1 MPDRWSSGKDG
12 SGSFLRMSRISSRVV
27 RYARAWSVGPD
38 DVIEDEITIDR
49 DGTAIPATIV
59 RPRGMPAPLPAWV
72 VLHGIT
78 RPGRAHAQL
87 VRFTRSVASAGL
99 ATIVPE
105 VPEWRELSLSPD
117 LTVPTVAAAI
127 QGIRDTGWVRGERL
141 GLVGFSFGAPHAIAA
156 SGHPRVRDDL
166 AGVCG
171 FGGYCSIEHT
181 IRFMMTGNHEW
192 GGASHHLRPDPYGR
206 WIVAANYL
214 TSTSEYSAA
223 ADVADALRT
232 LAKHA
237 GDVGAA
243 SWDPVYDSKIRALR
257 ASVAEERRALF
268 DVFAKESAAS
278 PEGAAGGA
286 GPTRAGEGGWPEQL
300 AEALVEGALRD
311 DPSVDPVPAFGD
323 VRGVVHIIH
332 GRRDHLIPFTE
343 GHRLAAA
350 LTGAE
355 GRLTVTRLFGHS
367 AQERFPFWSAAT
379 EVPRFVRALS
389 DLLTV
394 V

>member
-1 MPDRWSSGKDG
+1 MTA
-12 SGSFLRMSRISSRVV
+12 LSSRVA
-27 RYARAWSVGPD
+27 RYARAWIVGPD
-38 DVIEDEITIDR
+38 DVVEEEITIDR
-49 DGTAIPATIV
+49 GDTTIPATVV

-105 VPEWRELSLSPD
+105 VPEWRELSLAPA
-117 LTVPTVAAAI
+117 LTVPTVAAAVR
-127 QGIRDTGWVRGERL
+127 GLRDTGFVRGDRL

-156 SGHPRVRDDL
+156 SGHPDLVDDI

-181 IRFMMTGNHEW
+181 IRFMLTGGHGW
-192 GGASHHLRPDPYGR
+192 AGQHHHLRPDPYGR

-214 TSTSEYSAA
+214 TAVPAHEDAG
-223 ADVADALRT
+223 DVAEALRA
-232 LAKHA
+232 LAQHA
-237 GDVGAA
+237 GDVGAP
-243 SWDPVYDSKIRALR
+243 SWDPVYDSKIRQLR
-257 ASVAEERRALF
+257 ATVGEARRGLF
-268 DVFAKESAAS
+268 DVFATESAAS
-278 PEGAAGGA
+278 GTSRTRGRARPVDAAPDDGVA
-286 GPTRAGEGGWPEQL
+286 PPYRGPGPDVMGL
-300 AEALVEGALRD
+300 AEDLVAGARRRE
-311 DPSVDPVPAFGD
+311 PAVDPMEAFGR
-323 VRGVVHIIH
+323 VENEVHVIH

-343 GHRLAAA
+343 AHRLGEA
-350 LTGAE
+350 LDDA
-355 GRLTVTRLFGHS
+355 RVTVTRLFGHS

-379 EVPRFVRALS
+379 EIPRFARALS
-389 DLLTV
+389 DVLTV

>member
-1 MPDRWSSGKDG
+1 MN
-12 SGSFLRMSRISSRVV
+12 LSSRVV

-38 DVIEDEITIDR
+38 DVLEEEITIDR
-49 DGTAIPATIV
+49 DGTPIPATVV
-59 RPRGMPAPLPAWV
+59 RPRGMPAPLPSWV

-105 VPEWRELSLSPD
+105 VPEWRELSLAPH
-117 LTVPTVAAAI
+117 LTVPTVAAA
-127 QGIRDTGWVRGERL
+127 VRGLRETGFVRGDRL

-156 SGHPRVRDDL
+156 SGDPRLRDDI

-171 FGGYCSIEHT
+171 FGGYSSIEHT
-181 IRFMMTGNHEW
+181 IRFMMDGHHGW
-192 GGASHHLRPDPYGR
+192 GGREHHLRPDPYGR

-214 TSTSEYSAA
+214 TSVPDHADA
-223 ADVADALRT
+223 ADVADALRV

-243 SWDPVYDSKIRALR
+243 SWDPIYDGKIRELR
-257 ASVAEERRALF
+257 SSVAEERRPLF
-268 DVFAKESAAS
+268 DAFAVESGKERK
-278 PEGAAGGA
+278 AGSEPSHA
-286 GPTRAGEGGWPEQL
+286 EL
-300 AEALVEGALRD
+300 AEALVAGARRRD
-311 DPSVDPVPAFGD
+311 PGIDPVEGFARVTGE
-323 VRGVVHIIH
+323 VHILH

-343 GHRLAAA
+343 GYRMAEA
-350 LTGAE
+350 LSHAE
-355 GRLTVTRLFGHS
+355 PRLTVTRLFGHS
-367 AQERFPFWSAAT
+367 SQERFPFWSALT
-379 EVPRFVRALS
+379 EVPRFARALS
-389 DLLTV
+389 DVLTV